1 MANHE
6 KFMQRCIEIA
16 RMGAGR
22 VAPNPMVGC
31 VIVHNGRIIGE
42 GYHIEHGGPH
52 AEVNAIRSVKRP
64 QLLRASTLYVSLEPC
79 SHHGKTPPCSD
90 LILDEHIP
98 QVVVGTGDP
107 FAEVAGKGIKKLQN
121 GGVQVEAGV
130 LNNECRWLNRRFF
143 TYHEKRRPYII
154 LKWAQTPDGFI
165 DRERDQDQPAQPV
178 WISGIL
184 ARTLVHKSRTEEG
197 AILVGTNTVIKDN
210 PSLTARDWSGRSPV
224 RLVIDRD
231 RRLPADLS
239 LFDGQVTTVVFTENP
254 GRKAINAEY
263 CRIDFQDNVLQQILA
278 EVYKREILSII
289 VEGGAYTL
297 QQFISSG
304 LWDEAHIYSGT
315 RFFFRGVKAP
325 SITGAI
331 IATESLDSTT
341 LTVVVNK
348 SLNYRF

>member
-1 MANHE
+1 
-6 KFMQRCIEIA
+6 MQRCIEIA

-64 QLLRASTLYVSLEPC
+64 HLLRESTLYVSLEPC

-90 LILDEHIP
+90 AILDEHIP
-98 QVVVGTGDP
+98 HVVVGTKDT
-107 FAEVAGKGIKKLQN
+107 FAEVAGKGIEKLQN

-143 TYHEKRRPYII
+143 TFHEKRRPYII

-239 LFDGQVTTVVFTENP
+239 LFDGQATTVVFTENP
-254 GRKAINAEY
+254 GELETNREY

-304 LWDEAHIYSGT
+304 LWDEAHIYSGI

-331 IATESLDSTT
+331 IANESLDSTT

-348 SLNYRF
+348 TLNYRF

>member
-1 MANHE
+1 MTNHG

-22 VAPNPMVGC
+22 TAPNPLVGC
-31 VIVHNGRIIGE
+31 VIAYNGRIIGE

-64 QLLRASTLYVSLEPC
+64 QLLRESTLYVSLEPC

-98 QVVVGTGDP
+98 QVVVGTEDP
-107 FAEVAGKGIKKLQN
+107 FAEVAGKGIKRLRD
-121 GGVQVEAGV
+121 GGVQVVTDV
-130 LNNECRWLNRRFF
+130 LKDECRWLNRRFF
-143 TYHEKRRPYII
+143 TFHEKRRPYII

-165 DRERDQDQPAQPV
+165 DVERDEDHTVKPT
-178 WISGIL
+178 WISGIM
-184 ARTLVHKSRTEEG
+184 ARTMVHKCRTEEG
-197 AILVGTNTVIKDN
+197 AILVGTNTVLKDN

-224 RLVIDRD
+224 RLVIDRH
-231 RRLPADLS
+231 RRLSPEHAI
-239 LFDGQVTTVVFTENP
+239 FDGPVPTIVFTENMGEMGFNP
-254 GRKAINAEY
+254 EY
-263 CRIDFQDNVLQQILA
+263 CRIDFNDNVLQQILA
-278 EVYKREILSII
+278 EVYNRKILSVI

-297 QQFISSG
+297 QQFIANG

-315 RFFFRGVKAP
+315 RLFFRGVKAP
-325 SITGAI
+325 SLKGRI

-341 LTVVVNK
+341 LTVVVNPT
-348 SLNYRF
+348 LNYRF